1 MPKKAETVFVPDD
14 KINELRRMFLEKLDR
29 EGDKVSGNVPWMAM
43 KHAIRLDIITSSV
56 TQLPLHKLQLTLI
69 VSISHIQSD
78 PLSVKSH
85 GVGLF

>member
-43 KHAIRLDIITSSV
+43 KQRYVLLLRRLLLNYLSTNYN
-56 TQLPLHKLQLTLI
+56 LH
-69 VSISHIQSD
+69 
-78 PLSVKSH
+78 
-85 GVGLF
+85 

>member
-43 KHAIRLDIITSSV
+43 KQRYVLIITSSV
-56 TQLPLHKLQLTLI
+56 TQLLLHKLQLTLI
-69 VSISHIQSD
+69 VSISHIQFD